1 MPHIFLLLFQPSS
14 YYYFEAKELTEILT
28 KPVKKMEELHACRRQ
43 CCENITNGKRK
54 ILRFSRYVEAK
65 VKLYFR

>member
-28 KPVKKMEELHACRRQ
+28 KPVKKMEELHAAAV
-43 CCENITNGKRK
+43 N
-54 ILRFSRYVEAK
+54 A
-65 VKLYFR
+65 VKT